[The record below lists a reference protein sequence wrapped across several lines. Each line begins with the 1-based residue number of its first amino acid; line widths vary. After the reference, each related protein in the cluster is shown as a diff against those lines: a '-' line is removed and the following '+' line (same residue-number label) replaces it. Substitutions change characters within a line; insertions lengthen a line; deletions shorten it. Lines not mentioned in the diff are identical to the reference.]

1 MKRTVFAYVLMAML
15 LLASC
20 NKPQPIPSPT
30 PTPVPTPVPE
40 SSIVF
45 ETGTDVKPVVPDAGG
60 KLYLKFNASDA
71 WTASV
76 INSKA
81 DSWITL
87 DKTEGAAGSA
97 TITIDVAKNDTA
109 DERNATVQVVSG
121 TATASIVVTQKQK
134 DALTA
139 TASKNEIEAEGGTF
153 SIEVK
158 ANIDFTYEIAESCKS
173 WITYTDTKAM
183 KSSTLT
189 FAVAENTEIVKREG
203 SVTIKSA
210 LGSEVIKVY
219 QVGVGPAI
227 ILTKNDYAVK
237 AEGETIQV
245 EVKSNVDVA
254 VEIPESSSWIKAS
267 TTKAMSTNTYY
278 FDVAANSTYESRTG
292 EIRFTNKANN
302 LSEKVTVTQV
312 QKNALVVA
320 QNSYSVSNKGGSI
333 EISVSHNVDFDI
345 QIADSWVTR
354 AETKAYVTDKLVF
367 NVAENGTYDNRETR
381 ITFTSKDKSITQ
393 EVKVLQSQLNAL
405 ILSET
410 EKTFSSDGGTFEI
423 EVNHNVD
430 FDVVMPSANWI
441 SAVETKA
448 LQSTVKKFSVAKSEE
463 HDARTA
469 EIVIR
474 SKDGTLSGKVTVTQL
489 QKDAIVVAP
498 ATYGAQPA
506 GETISL
512 KLGHN
517 VDYSVSVDCDW
528 ITRADTKTYTEETLN
543 FVVARNVTEQTR
555 TGKITFTSADKAI
568 TQTVTVTQN
577 SLTVKHVKS
586 ITKRYSFAANDN
598 LLKIADIKVAYAD
611 ASNNVVTQT
620 VTGNTWSTSVTVSD
634 FGTKASSNTFWPMNN
649 TVGAVSFTCNP
660 RVNVVGESEVYDID
674 YAVNVTYVVEYTD
687 GKTEELPAVN
697 IAPEMPEQE
706 GKYVAE
712 EVNAVSLS
720 CTVDNEI
727 VIDDLG
733 QVAVEE
739 SDFWEE
745 EAAGQGYEVPAEQMG
760 EEQVPPTTLPEVELP
775 MEPEPE
781 PVVEPVIEYPER
793 DYVDLGY
800 TVNGKQALW
809 ATCNVGARTEGDF
822 GGLYGWGDASGYHC
836 EAEHA
841 FYPAR
846 HPEQVVTDG
855 SCSISG
861 TRADIAR
868 AQWGPKWRMPSKAE
882 WEALVQN
889 CTYAKKQV
897 DGNWGYEFTSKVNG
911 NHIFLPAAD
920 ERYVENLYR
929 SSKDPKNYYGYYWA
943 GEWVATDAQL
953 AYYFFFQPGSDN
965 VYKTCQG
972 NKDRYFGH
980 SVRAVRVEP

>member
-1 MKRTVFAYVLMAML
+1 MKRSVFAYALMVML

-30 PTPVPTPVPE
+30 PTPDPTPE

-45 ETGTDVKPVVPDAGG
+45 ETGTDVTPVVSDAGG
-60 KLYLKFNASDA
+60 KIYLKFNSTDA

-87 DKTEGAAGSA
+87 DKTQGAAGSA
-97 TITIDVAKNDTA
+97 TITIDVAKNDSE
-109 DERNATVQVVSG
+109 DERNATVMVSAG

-134 DALTA
+134 DAITV
-139 TASKNEIEAEGGTF
+139 TASKNEIEAAGGTF

-158 ANIDFTYEIAESCKS
+158 ANIEFTYEIAESCKS
-173 WITYTDTKAM
+173 WITYSDTKAM
-183 KSSTLT
+183 KTSTLT
-189 FAVAENTEIVKREG
+189 FTVAENTETAKREG

-237 AEGETIQV
+237 AEGESIQV

-254 VEIPESSSWIKAS
+254 VEIPESCSWIKAS
-267 TTKAMSTNTYY
+267 TTKAMSTNTYW
-278 FDVAANSTYESRTG
+278 FDIAANSTYESRTG

-333 EISVSHNVDFDI
+333 EISVGHNVDFDI
-345 QIADSWVTR
+345 KIADSWVTQS
-354 AETKAYVTDKLVF
+354 TKAYVTDKLVF
-367 NVAENGTYDNRETR
+367 NVAENGTYDNRETK
-381 ITFTSKDKSITQ
+381 ITFTSKDKTITQ

-405 ILSET
+405 ILSAT
-410 EKTFSSDGGTFEI
+410 EKTFSSDGGTFDI

-430 FDVVMPSANWI
+430 FEVVMPSASWI

-448 LQSTVKKFSVAKSEE
+448 LQTTVKKFSVAKSEE
-463 HDARTA
+463 RDARTA

-474 SKDGTLSGKVTVTQL
+474 SKDGSLSGKVTVTQL

-498 ATYGAQPA
+498 ATYEAQPA

-517 VDYSVSVDCDW
+517 VDYSVSVDSDW
-528 ITRADTKTYTEETLN
+528 ITKADTKAYTEETLK
-543 FVVARNVTEQTR
+543 FAVARNVTEKTR
-555 TGKITFTSADKAI
+555 TGKITFTSADGKIA
-568 TQTVTVTQN
+568 QTVTVSQN
-577 SLTVKHVKS
+577 SLPVKHVKS
-586 ITKRYSFAANDN
+586 VTKRYSFAANDD
-598 LLKIADIKVAYAD
+598 LMKIATIKVYYAD
-611 ASNNVVTQT
+611 ASNNIVEQT
-620 VTGNTWSTSVTVSD
+620 VTGKTWSTSVTVTNV
-634 FGTKASSNTFWPMNN
+634 GTKATSNTYWPINN
-649 TVGAVSFTCNP
+649 TVGALSFTCNP
-660 RVNVVGESEVYDID
+660 IVAAINETDVYDID

-687 GKTEELPAVN
+687 GDTQEIAAAN

-706 GKYVAE
+706 AKFIPE

-720 CTVDNEI
+720 TTIDNEL

-739 SDFWEE
+739 CDFWEE
-745 EAAGQGYEVPAEQMG
+745 ENAGYVAEQPEDQMG
-760 EEQVPPTTLPEVELP
+760 EEQVPPTTLPAVELP

-781 PVVEPVIEYPER
+781 PEPVIVYPER

-800 TVNGKQALW
+800 SVNGKQALW

-822 GGLYGWGDASGYHC
+822 GGLYGWGDASGYHV

-929 SSKDPKNYYGYYWA
+929 DSKDPKSYYGYYWA

-980 SVRAVRVEP
+980 SVRAIRVEP